1 MKRKGFT
8 LIELLVVIAII
19 AILAAILLP
28 ALARAREAARRASC
42 QNNLKQLGLV
52 LKMFSGENKDNF
64 PLPSLDHTADYNASD
79 PTSLQNKRAAVYVG
93 WWQIYPE
100 YLTDINAAL
109 CPSAPRK
116 TLYDQTDLS
125 SGRNTMAG
133 CNAAGI
139 AHATAAGDTMY
150 PCYGKTGVDPA
161 GDAALIIEAGAP
173 YTGSHR
179 ARRFDG
185 CDVQPHK
192 CAPYPHTD
200 LRTTKYM
207 DVRAYRY
214 YPYAISSSWMN
225 VDAERY
231 LAVGHTFT
239 KNSGANATGWPGA
252 SGTALMVWSNVK
264 KRQSQTYT
272 LNGTINGNWTWTMIF
287 LKEGIERFLI
297 TDINN
302 PAAASQAQSDTVV
315 MLDEMRAYDAGAVE
329 DRFNHVPGGTN
340 ILYMDGHVEF
350 GRFRTPGAHQWPV
363 NQFAFVRPAGFASVD
378 FP

>member
-64 PLPSLDHTADYNASD
+64 PLPSFDHTSDIASAAA
-79 PTSLQNKRAAVYVG
+79 LQEKRAAVYVG
-93 WWQIYPE
+93 WWQVYPE

-125 SGRNTMAG
+125 NARNTMAG
-133 CNAAGI
+133 CDSDGLAY
-139 AHATAAGDTMY
+139 ATAAGDTMH
-150 PCYGKTGVDPA
+150 PCYGKTGVDET
-161 GDAALIIEAGAP
+161 GDAALIINAGAP
-173 YTGSHR
+173 YTGGNK
-179 ARRFDG
+179 ARYFDG
-185 CDVQPHK
+185 CDVQPNK

-200 LRTTKYM
+200 LRTTSYT

-214 YPYAISSSWMN
+214 YPYAINSSWMH

-239 KNSGANATGWPGA
+239 KNSCANATGWPGA
-252 SGTALMVWSNVK
+252 SGTALMVWQNVK
-264 KRQSQTYT
+264 NRTSRTYT
-272 LNGTINGNWTWTMIF
+272 LNGTLNGTWTWTMMF

-302 PAAASQAQSDTVV
+302 PAAAAHAQSDTV
-315 MLDEMRAYDAGAVE
+315 
-329 DRFNHVPGGTN
+329 
-340 ILYMDGHVEF
+340 
-350 GRFRTPGAHQWPV
+350 
-363 NQFAFVRPAGFASVD
+363 
-378 FP
+378 

>member
-64 PLPSLDHTADYNASD
+64 PLPSIDHTADYSAPNKYD
-79 PTSLQNKRAAVYVG
+79 EKRAAVYVG

-100 YLTDINAAL
+100 YLTDIAAAL

-125 SGRNTMAG
+125 QPRNTMGG
-133 CNAAGI
+133 CDSDGLAY
-139 AHATAAGDTMY
+139 ATAAGDTMW
-150 PCYGKTGVDPA
+150 PCYGKTGVDES
-161 GDAALIIEAGAP
+161 GDAALIINAGAP
-173 YTGSHR
+173 YTGSNK
-179 ARRFDG
+179 ARYFDG

-200 LRTTKYM
+200 LRTTKYT

-214 YPYAISSSWMN
+214 YPYAINSSWMN

-239 KNSGANATGWPGA
+239 KNSGTSATGWPGA

-272 LNGTINGNWTWTMIF
+272 LNGTINGTWTWTMMF

-302 PAAASQAQSDTVV
+302 PAAAAQAQSDTVV
-315 MLDEMRAYDAGAVE
+315 MLDEMRAYNAGAVE

-363 NQFAFVRPAGFASVD
+363 NQFAFVQPAGFASID